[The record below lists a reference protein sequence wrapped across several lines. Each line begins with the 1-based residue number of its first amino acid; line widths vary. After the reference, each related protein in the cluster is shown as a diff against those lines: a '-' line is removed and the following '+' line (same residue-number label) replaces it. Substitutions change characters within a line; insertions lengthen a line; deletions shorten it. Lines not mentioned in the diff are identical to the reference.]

1 VSADL
6 VRSWLKRGKEIA
18 WNLLLMVVGS
28 ALCAAAVNG
37 ILVPREF
44 VSSGVTGVALVI
56 YYLWPGLSVGTLY
69 FLLNIPLFFM
79 GWRLV
84 GRRFFGYSIIGMV
97 TFSFAV
103 HYVQIT
109 IPVDDKIL
117 SALLAGIITGVGAG
131 IVLRSAG
138 SAGGT
143 DILSVILLSR
153 FSMRLGTTL
162 LAFNSGVLLLTAA
175 LFSLEQALYTLIFLY
190 VSAHIVN
197 LVVTGLNQRKA
208 VFIISPLSDQIAK
221 GIMEDMSRGVTIL
234 QGEGGYSRQR
244 EGILYTVVTF
254 RELSR
259 LKQLVRRI
267 DTDAFVVVNETL
279 EVMGRRIGN
288 QPHW

>member
-1 VSADL
+1 MSTDM
-6 VRSWLKRGKEIA
+6 VRSWLKRSTEIA
-18 WNLLLMVVGS
+18 GNLFLIAVGS

-37 ILVPREF
+37 ILIPREF
-44 VSSGVTGVALVI
+44 VSSGVTGLALVI
-56 YYLWPGLSVGTLY
+56 YYLWPVLSVGTLY
-69 FLLNIPLFFM
+69 FLLNIPLFVM

-84 GRRFFGYSIIGMV
+84 GRRFFVYSIVGMV

-103 HYVQIT
+103 QYVHVS
-109 IPVDDKIL
+109 IPVEDKIL
-117 SALLAGIITGVGAG
+117 SALLAGIITGVGTG

-153 FSMRLGTTL
+153 FSVRLGTTV
-162 LAFNSGVLLLTAA
+162 LAFNSGVLLVTAI

-208 VFIISPLSDQIAK
+208 VFIISPFSDQIAR
-221 GIMEDMSRGVTIL
+221 GIMEDMGRGVTIL
-234 QGEGGYSRQR
+234 QGEGGYTRQR

-267 DTDAFVVVNETL
+267 DSDAFVVINETL